1 MKLSDFHD
9 NLQTFSKTKN
19 VDEITDLCR
28 FYCHEL
34 GFDTF
39 IYALRIPTQFSES
52 RIVVIKGYPDAWLDR
67 YWEKQYAS
75 SDPVV
80 AHCSQQIMPIIWN
93 NLKLAKYSASAQVM
107 HEAGDFGMKDG
118 ISMPIHSPHGELG
131 ILSFAVN
138 RKGKPAKEITLHAYP
153 YVQLMA
159 GYVHEAVQH
168 VFQLPNPT
176 NRAPLTLRESECLRW
191 AADGKTTWEMARLLS
206 LSEATINF
214 HLNNAMIKLDVSNRQ
229 HAIAKAI
236 LQGLINPHPF

>member
-1 MKLSDFHD
+1 
-9 NLQTFSKTKN
+9 
-19 VDEITDLCR
+19 
-28 FYCHEL
+28 
-34 GFDTF
+34 
-39 IYALRIPTQFSES
+39 
-52 RIVVIKGYPDAWLDR
+52 
-67 YWEKQYAS
+67 
-75 SDPVV
+75 
-80 AHCSQQIMPIIWN
+80 
-93 NLKLAKYSASAQVM
+93 M

-131 ILSFAVN
+131 ILSFAIN

-159 GYVHEAVQH
+159 GYVHEAVRR

-191 AADGKTTWEMARLLS
+191 AADGKTTWEMAQLLS